1 MIKKK
6 GLSVKR
12 EKASKMLVESYPDVQ
27 GISIDPS

>member
-12 EKASKMLVESYPDVQ
+12 EKISKMPVESYPDVQ